1 LAATSPL
8 GSCAAEHQQR
18 DSLVSGLV
26 ITSVHPRYSL
36 TSSPHHIIL
45 YCQLA
50 SSLTFDPHP
59 QQASSI
65 LDARNTRNPHRRT
78 TPAATASQ
86 PLDKPS
92 HLELQTSPRLAH
104 AIMHRITIALIIQYT
119 FYLASHGR
127 ECPSSK
133 LRACLKATKY
143 LREEGIRIVNS
154 TNKHNHITH
163 NALEQILHLDGFFG
177 AGLGFFE

>member
-1 LAATSPL
+1 MDDYRWQPPHRSAVAPQNINNGT
-8 GSCAAEHQQR
+8 HW
-18 DSLVSGLV
+18 SGLV

-133 LRACLKATKY
+133 LRA
-143 LREEGIRIVNS
+143 
-154 TNKHNHITH
+154 
-163 NALEQILHLDGFFG
+163 
-177 AGLGFFE
+177 